1 MGNVQD
7 TLGIDFRT
15 CEFDKPVI
23 INTTNSPPSYIG
35 SFLLA
40 AKANASVAQKKKKK
54 KKMLISTNDRN
65 RLEMQT
71 RTALVESK
79 FRIVEQKLPYT
90 ISTTND
96 YSTDAS
102 MIGWGAVCQG
112 KTTHGM

>member
-15 CEFDKPVI
+15 CEIDKPVI

-40 AKANASVAQKKKKK
+40 AKVNASVAQKKKK
-54 KKMLISTNDRN
+54 LISTNDRN

-79 FRIVEQKLPYT
+79 FRIVEQKVPYT

-96 YSTDAS
+96 YSTDVS
-102 MIGWGAVCQG
+102 MIGWGVVCQG

>member
-15 CEFDKPVI
+15 CEIDKSVI

-40 AKANASVAQKKKKK
+40 AKANASVAQKKKI
-54 KKMLISTNDRN
+54 LISTNDRN

-79 FRIVEQKLPYT
+79 FRIVEQKVPYT

-96 YSTDAS
+96 YSTDAL